1 VAHIPQLSFRKIP
14 KIKFNYKK
22 TWSIC
27 QDIFFIS
34 AYSRNINMFGCHL
47 LKKTLTPQKYL
58 DKIKNMDYILIN
70 INLGSVF
77 FMAENLYIR

>member
-1 VAHIPQLSFRKIP
+1 
-14 KIKFNYKK
+14 
-22 TWSIC
+22 
-27 QDIFFIS
+27 
-34 AYSRNINMFGCHL
+34 MFGCHL